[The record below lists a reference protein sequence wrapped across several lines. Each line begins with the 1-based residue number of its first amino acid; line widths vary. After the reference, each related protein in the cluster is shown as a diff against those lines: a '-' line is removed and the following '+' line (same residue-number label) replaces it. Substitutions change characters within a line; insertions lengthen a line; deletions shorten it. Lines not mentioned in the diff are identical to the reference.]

1 MRSPKAHQKS
11 KVKCSYRNRG
21 LQAMEQNQIK
31 VKPAKTSVPVR
42 KENGEFLKQEGE
54 TVTRSAFWVR
64 RLKDGDVVQVEQSA
78 KKTRA
83 KAQETGE

>member
-1 MRSPKAHQKS
+1 
-11 KVKCSYRNRG
+11 
-21 LQAMEQNQIK
+21 MEQNQIK
-31 VKPAKTSVPVR
+31 VKPAKASVPVR

-64 RLKDGDVVQVEQSA
+64 RLKDGDVLQFDEGMSQDDVELVADDVIGLPSA
-78 KKTRA
+78 KKTSA

>member
-1 MRSPKAHQKS
+1 
-11 KVKCSYRNRG
+11 
-21 LQAMEQNQIK
+21 MEQNQIK
-31 VKPAKTSVPVR
+31 VKPAKASVPVR

-64 RLKDGDVVQVEQSA
+64 RLKDGDVVQVDEGMSQDDVEQVADDVIGLPPA

>member
-1 MRSPKAHQKS
+1 
-11 KVKCSYRNRG
+11 
-21 LQAMEQNQIK
+21 MEQNQIK

-64 RLKDGDVVQVEQSA
+64 RLKDGDVLQVDEGMSQDDVEQVADDVIGLPPA

>member
-1 MRSPKAHQKS
+1 
-11 KVKCSYRNRG
+11 
-21 LQAMEQNQIK
+21 MEQNQIK
-31 VKPAKTSVPVR
+31 VKPAKASVPVR
-42 KENGEFLKQEGE
+42 KESGEFLKKEGE

>member
-1 MRSPKAHQKS
+1 M
-11 KVKCSYRNRG
+11 KCSYRNRG

-31 VKPAKTSVPVR
+31 VKPAKASVPVR

>member
-1 MRSPKAHQKS
+1 MD
-11 KVKCSYRNRG
+11 
-21 LQAMEQNQIK
+21 QNQIK
-31 VKPAKTSVPVR
+31 VKPAKASVPVR

>member
-1 MRSPKAHQKS
+1 MLILLKPKS
-11 KVKCSYRNRG
+11 KD
-21 LQAMEQNQIK
+21 
-31 VKPAKTSVPVR
+31 VPVR
-42 KENGEFLKQEGE
+42 KPEGGFLAENGEEVE
-54 TVTRSAFWVR
+54 RSAFWVR

>member
-1 MRSPKAHQKS
+1 
-11 KVKCSYRNRG
+11 
-21 LQAMEQNQIK
+21 MEQNQIK
-31 VKPAKTSVPVR
+31 VKPAKASVPVR

-54 TVTRSAFWVR
+54 AVARSAFWVR

>member
-1 MRSPKAHQKS
+1 
-11 KVKCSYRNRG
+11 
-21 LQAMEQNQIK
+21 MEQNQIK
-31 VKPAKTSVPVR
+31 VKPAKASVPVR

-64 RLKDGDVVQVEQSA
+64 RLKDGDVLQVDEGMSQDDVEQVADDVIGLPPA

>member
-1 MRSPKAHQKS
+1 
-11 KVKCSYRNRG
+11 
-21 LQAMEQNQIK
+21 
-31 VKPAKTSVPVR
+31 
-42 KENGEFLKQEGE
+42 NGEFLKQEGE

>member
-1 MRSPKAHQKS
+1 
-11 KVKCSYRNRG
+11 
-21 LQAMEQNQIK
+21 MEQNQIK
-31 VKPAKTSVPVR
+31 VKPAKASVPVR
-42 KENGEFLKQEGE
+42 KESGEFLKQEGE

-64 RLKDGDVVQVEQSA
+64 RLKDGDVLQVDEGMSQDDVEQVADDVIGLPPA

>member
-1 MRSPKAHQKS
+1 
-11 KVKCSYRNRG
+11 
-21 LQAMEQNQIK
+21 MEQNQIK
-31 VKPAKTSVPVR
+31 VKPAKASVPVR

-54 TVTRSAFWVR
+54 VVARSAFWVR
-64 RLKDGDVVQVEQSA
+64 RLKDGDVVQVDEGMSQDDVEQVADDVIGLPPA

>member
-1 MRSPKAHQKS
+1 
-11 KVKCSYRNRG
+11 
-21 LQAMEQNQIK
+21 MEQNQIK
-31 VKPAKTSVPVR
+31 VKQAKASVPVR
-42 KENGEFLKQEGE
+42 KENGEFLKQDGE

-64 RLKDGDVVQVEQSA
+64 RLKDGDVLQVDEGMSQDDVEQVADDVIGLPPA

>member
-1 MRSPKAHQKS
+1 
-11 KVKCSYRNRG
+11 
-21 LQAMEQNQIK
+21 MEQNQIK
-31 VKPAKTSVPVR
+31 VKPAKASVPVR

-64 RLKDGDVVQVEQSA
+64 RLKDGDVVQVKESMSQGEIEQVAAEVLGLPPA

>member
-1 MRSPKAHQKS
+1 
-11 KVKCSYRNRG
+11 
-21 LQAMEQNQIK
+21 MEQNQIK
-31 VKPAKTSVPVR
+31 VKPAKASVPVR

-78 KKTRA
+78 KKTALKR
-83 KAQETGE
+83 KRQENNHGFG

>member
-1 MRSPKAHQKS
+1 
-11 KVKCSYRNRG
+11 
-21 LQAMEQNQIK
+21 MEQNQIK

-64 RLKDGDVVQVEQSA
+64 RLKDGDVVLVEQSA